1 MVLFHKSPGVRSEE
15 HVFVF
20 DEHLHHLSLVPDVI
34 EGCDGVHVWGPH
46 EGGSKDDG
54 EVLRIH
60 QVELFILRHPAVRD
74 RSRFS
79 KLTGELSVQLLLTHP
94 FRGPVEAICPRR

>member
-1 MVLFHKSPGVRSEE
+1 MVVFHQSPRLCSEE

-34 EGCDGVHVWGPH
+34 EGCDGVHVRCTH

-54 EVLRIH
+54 QVFRVH
-60 QVELFILRHPAVRD
+60 QVELFILCHPAAKD
-74 RSRFS
+74 ESKFS
-79 KLTGELSVQLLLTHP
+79 S
-94 FRGPVEAICPRR
+94 